1 MAEGSAVGVG
11 DPSDIS
17 REGARM
23 EPSYKKILTMVLC
36 GGKGERLHPL
46 TKDRAKPSVPFL
58 GIYRIIDFSLSN
70 ALNSGFRR
78 IALLTQYKSLS
89 LERHVLNGWN
99 IFHAESG
106 DYILSL
112 PAQGRVSD
120 HWYEGTADAVFQN
133 IYTIQQE
140 SPEAVLILSGDHI
153 YNADYRKLIDLFE
166 RVDADAL
173 IMTKIVP
180 VEDASRFG
188 VIGVDDEMRIIEF
201 VEKPRKPFAT
211 PWDPA
216 KSLISMGVYLFK
228 TPVLIKA
235 LIKDARNAASSHD
248 FGKNVIPSLIGTHR
262 IYAYPFEDYWEDIG
276 TVDAY
281 WEANMAFLSPSPPPI
296 LKDPSW
302 PVRTYKPQYPPT
314 FISGGTVRN
323 SIVGSG
329 CSILDC
335 RIENCVISPG
345 VRIESG
351 AEVLDSILFE
361 GVEVR
366 RKSRLKRVIID
377 KLSTIAPGSA
387 IGFDDDKDGRLF
399 KISKTGIRIVPRG
412 WKSE

>member
-1 MAEGSAVGVG
+1 
-11 DPSDIS
+11 
-17 REGARM
+17 M
-23 EPSYKKILTMVLC
+23 EPSYNKILTMVLC
-36 GGKGERLHPL
+36 GGKGERLYPL

-58 GIYRIIDFSLSN
+58 GTYRIIDFSLSN

-106 DYILSL
+106 DYIISL

-140 SPEAVLILSGDHI
+140 NPEAVLILSGDHI
-153 YNADYRKLIDLFE
+153 YNADYRKLIDFFNGA
-166 RVDADAL
+166 DADAL

-180 VEDASRFG
+180 IEEASRFG
-188 VIGVDDEMRIIEF
+188 VIGVDGDRRIVEF
-201 VEKPRKPFAT
+201 MEKPKKPFAT
-211 PWDPA
+211 PWDPG
-216 KSLISMGVYLFK
+216 KILISMGVYLFR

-235 LIKDARNAASSHD
+235 LIKDARKASGSHD
-248 FGKNVIPSLIGTHR
+248 FGKDVIPSLIGTHR

-296 LKDPSW
+296 LKDPAW

-314 FISGGTVRN
+314 FISGGAIRN

-329 CSILDC
+329 CSLQDC
-335 RIENCVISPG
+335 RIENSIISPS
-345 VRIESG
+345 VRIEAG
-351 AEVLDSILFE
+351 AEVLDSILLE

-366 RKSRLKRVIID
+366 REARLKKVIID
-377 KLSTIAPGSA
+377 KSSVIPSRFDIGSDA
-387 IGFDDDKDGRLF
+387 ETDGRHF
-399 KISKTGIRIVPRG
+399 KISKSGVRIVPKG
-412 WKSE
+412 WKTE